1 MGSPVP
7 CPQGRTRGHL
17 LELMVCTAPGSQPP
31 RTAPSGSGKKATGD
45 FPRVSA
51 LELGRGHAPV
61 MQLPSQEQATH
72 THGGPPSGGTSQF
85 PTAPHVLVPPQGCL
99 FFLPKRGD
107 EEGPRLRGQV
117 TRGKEK
123 RQVLPWER
131 KGLLPLPRGRVQGYS
146 KICWQP
152 KGNDQSF
159 PKADEVQSA
168 HHVSLLGTLPMTWS
182 ILCPSWASTLP
193 WGLGTHAAPSLSV
206 CCRVCLTVPS
216 HHPPHIKLPPALPT
230 PFCRPVPHHAILAP
244 SGRSPR

>member
-1 MGSPVP
+1 MVASCFLSIQPKTSPSTNDTEEPLVRFAVAPEPSVGPGFPTPQVQSQVDWMQLLWEHPRRRVGSPVP

-99 FFLPKRGD
+99 FFYQRGVMRRVPGS
-107 EEGPRLRGQV
+107 EVRSQEARR
-117 TRGKEK
+117 RGKFC
-123 RQVLPWER
+123 P
-131 KGLLPLPRGRVQGYS
+131 GRGRGCFHYPGEGS
-146 KICWQP
+146 RGTP
-152 KGNDQSF
+152 R
-159 PKADEVQSA
+159 SA
-168 HHVSLLGTLPMTWS
+168 GSQRAMTS
-182 ILCPSWASTLP
+182 P
-193 WGLGTHAAPSLSV
+193 
-206 CCRVCLTVPS
+206 
-216 HHPPHIKLPPALPT
+216 
-230 PFCRPVPHHAILAP
+230 
-244 SGRSPR
+244 SPRPMRCSQPTMSAFWVHCP